1 MFTGIQYIPC
11 VWKTEGPRPTPDI
24 ARSVVDAFEVLY
36 LLAVDPAPPPEVP
49 LPADP
54 ATPSIF
60 NTCPSSTVMVCTD
73 EPFVGWICNI
83 KKCHIH
89 HTSKVLTSIL
99 VISIKEMIFLKHTCT
114 TSLSEILAGV
124 LRLPCNSAARS
135 EKYSSDVMIC
145 QASQSSNP
153 LPFIFGLRCP
163 FSNTINCIRFSLN
176 LKLG

>member
-83 KKCHIH
+83 KKVSH
-89 HTSKVLTSIL
+89 SSYQQGFMVF
-99 VISIKEMIFLKHTCT
+99 SIKEMIFLKHTCT

-153 LPFIFGLRCP
+153 LPFIFGLRCL
-163 FSNTINCIRFSLN
+163 FSNTIDWIRFSLN